1 MTDRPACPVPGC
13 PRTRNRNHMMCR
25 ECWSRV
31 TRPTQSA
38 VYKAWRAYNRASLG
52 GNETAYREAHEI
64 YFAIRERAIRE
75 AEAAYH
81 RRADLDAQGG

>member
-1 MTDRPACPVPGC
+1 VGNPSCPVPGC

-31 TRPTQSA
+31 SKDTQSA
-38 VYKAWRAYNRASLG
+38 VYKAWRTYSRVADTASD
-52 GNETAYREAHEI
+52 AAHREAHDI

-75 AEAAYH
+75 AEAA
-81 RRADLDAQGG
+81 

>member
-1 MTDRPACPVPGC
+1 MTANPTCPVPGC

-31 TRPTQSA
+31 PKDTQSA
-38 VYKAWRAYNRASLG
+38 VYKAWRAYSRAAG
-52 GNETAYREAHEI
+52 RGTDPAAFREAREI

-75 AEAAYH
+75 SEAA
-81 RRADLDAQGG
+81 